1 MMIVYPLEAP
11 SLEATFFGY
20 FAHAIDHCAWGRE
33 AVHSDHATT
42 RELTTSQNLRRPEY
56 PHTGQFLIEM

>member
-20 FAHAIDHCAWGRE
+20 FAHAIDHCAWGE

-42 RELTTSQNLRRPEY
+42 RELTTSQNLRRPG
-56 PHTGQFLIEM
+56 PTLDNFRSKK